1 MWPPWRWRPSMRGSS
16 GRSWLGMSPIGHAG
30 PRRFEFDRTGEV
42 SILDCSSEIE
52 LDGSRSDR
60 RGMSLE
66 KAPVHHTA
74 KPMRP
79 LRATV
84 IRVSAP
90 TAHAKTGYTAAVR
103 SLLTKSLKSL
113 LHSRGS
119 PYTRFLPAADE
130 VMSGK
135 SAAGDSCPVRR
146 TSADPQHDLAEHVP
160 GGHALLRFGGIGQ
173 GEFRRDR
180 HFELESFHR
189 LVEPRVFVGPRER
202 VVLHGREA
210 RARLGLGTH
219 TLRESHPPA
228 RLQRVDAG
236 LERIAP
242 GERQYRIHTAR
253 GA

>member
-16 GRSWLGMSPIGHAG
+16 GRSWLGMSPIGPAG

-66 KAPVHHTA
+66 KAPVHDTA

-103 SLLTKSLKSL
+103 SLLTKSLKSP

-119 PYTRFLPAADE
+119 PYTRFLPASNG
-130 VMSGK
+130 VMS
-135 SAAGDSCPVRR
+135 AEIASCDFGQ
-146 TSADPQHDLAEHVP
+146 SNQ
-160 GGHALLRFGGIGQ
+160 GFGGGAPW
-173 GEFRRDR
+173 GEGT
-180 HFELESFHR
+180 
-189 LVEPRVFVGPRER
+189 VGASVSGVGTAGEGGAG
-202 VVLHGREA
+202 VVSQLLTAASSGRSSVPA
-210 RARLGLGTH
+210 ATRSVS
-219 TLRESHPPA
+219 TL
-228 RLQRVDAG
+228 
-236 LERIAP
+236 
-242 GERQYRIHTAR
+242 TM
-253 GA
+253 